1 MGVRK
6 AASSATRQER
16 PAFPWITCTIFL
28 TAGLALGLPVLDQ
41 ALIYDRSLI
50 LTGEIWRCWTGHIV
64 HFGANHFWWDM
75 VTFVPVGCWLER
87 LWSRRTRW
95 FYLICPLAISV
106 ALLVFEPVLERYA
119 GVSGVATGALVLLAG
134 LQLRRNSSEPT
145 WFWLAVLGLVAAKIV
160 FELIG
165 GAPFLIEMP
174 LSVRVVPLAHIGG
187 LICGLAFQLERRSH

>member
-1 MGVRK
+1 
-6 AASSATRQER
+6 
-16 PAFPWITCTIFL
+16 
-28 TAGLALGLPVLDQ
+28 
-41 ALIYDRSLI
+41 
-50 LTGEIWRCWTGHIV
+50 
-64 HFGANHFWWDM
+64 M
-75 VTFVPVGCWLER
+75 VIFVPVGCWLER

-174 LSVRVVPLAHIGG
+174 LSVRVVPLAHFGG